1 MCRLSLSR
9 LGVVHVLVGLLLAAT
24 ACAPQASAPPPT
36 TAPPKPTTA
45 PAAPTTAPQSA
56 ATSAPKPTA
65 ASQATPA
72 ATSVP
77 QAQGTAE
84 KPAAS
89 APAASGAEWDDLVQ
103 AAKKEGELVIFLGRA
118 GSRQLRDA
126 FPAFQQKYGIK
137 VTQVAGS
144 GNENADKVLAERDT
158 GIYTADIWMGGLT
171 TINTRLLP
179 KKVFEPIEAQF
190 VLPEVKDKA
199 AWMKG
204 QFWWGDPD
212 KQFTFLFSASPS
224 PLISYNTNLVKPEE
238 IKSFYDL
245 LDPKWKGKIVSRD
258 PTSAGTGGNTVYFYF
273 HPQLGK
279 EFLRRLFT
287 EQDITVVD
295 DARQATEWLALGKY
309 SLYLLGSGSD
319 VSDAQDQGL
328 PVKDNYGPFKEGA
341 RIAAGGTGSLSMF
354 NKAAH
359 PNAAK
364 LFVNWWL
371 SKEGQLVAQKADPL
385 DQSLRIDIP
394 NDAITP
400 ETRRVPGVEY
410 SFLDSQ
416 PEIVSSEGEMLTF
429 MKQVLGR

>member
-1 MCRLSLSR
+1 MLIAL
-9 LGVVHVLVGLLLAAT
+9 LVAIT
-24 ACAPQASAPPPT
+24 ACTPQASAP
-36 TAPPKPTTA
+36 
-45 PAAPTTAPQSA
+45 
-56 ATSAPKPTA
+56 
-65 ASQATPA
+65 TPA
-72 ATSVP
+72 A
-77 QAQGTAE
+77 
-84 KPAAS
+84 
-89 APAASGAEWDDLVQ
+89 APAASGGDFDQLVQ

-126 FPAFQQKYGIK
+126 FPAFQQKFGIK

-144 GNENADKVLAERDT
+144 GTENADKVLAERDT
-158 GIYTADIWMGGLT
+158 GVYTADLWMGGLT

-179 KKVFEPIEAQF
+179 KKAFDPIESLFILA
-190 VLPEVKDKA
+190 EVKDKA

-204 QFWWGDPD
+204 QYWWGDPD
-212 KQFTFLFSASPS
+212 KQYTFLFSASPS
-224 PLISYNTNLVKPEE
+224 PLISYNSNLVKPDE
-238 IKSFYDL
+238 IASFYDL

-258 PTSAGTGGNTVYFYF
+258 PTAAGTGGNTVYFYS

-287 EQDITVVD
+287 EQDVTVVD

-341 RIAAGGTGSLSMF
+341 RITAGGAGSLSVF

-359 PNAAK
+359 PNASK

-371 SKEGQLVAQKADPL
+371 SKEGQIVAQKADPL

-394 NDAITP
+394 NDHVTP
-400 ETRRVPGVEY
+400 ATRRSPTVEY
-410 SFLDSQ
+410 SFLDAQ
-416 PEIVSSEGEMLTF
+416 PEIVSSEGDMLAF

>member
-1 MCRLSLSR
+1 MLRSSYRR

-24 ACAPQASAPPPT
+24 ACAPQASAPAPV

-45 PAAPTTAPQSA
+45 AAAPAAPTTAP
-56 ATSAPKPTA
+56 P
-65 ASQATPA
+65 PA

-77 QAQGTAE
+77 QAQGTAA
-84 KPAAS
+84 KPAVA
-89 APAASGAEWDDLVQ
+89 APAASTAEWDDLVQ
-103 AAKKEGELVIFLGRA
+103 AAKKEGELVVFLGRA

-126 FPAFQQKYGIK
+126 FPAFQQKFGIK

-158 GIYTADIWMGGLT
+158 GIYTADMWMGGLT

-179 KKVFEPIEAQF
+179 KKVFDPIEAQF

-204 QFWWGDPD
+204 QYWWGDPD
-212 KQFTFLFSASPS
+212 KQYTFLFSASPS

-238 IKSFYDL
+238 ITSFYDL

-258 PTSAGTGGNTVYFYF
+258 PTAAGTGGNTVYFYF

-279 EFLRRLFT
+279 EYLRRVFT
-287 EQDITVVD
+287 EQDVTIVD

-319 VSDAQDQGL
+319 VSDAADQGL

-341 RIAAGGTGSLSMF
+341 RIAAGGTGSLSLF

-371 SKEGQLVAQKADPL
+371 SKEGQVVAQKADPL

-394 NDAITP
+394 NDDVTP
-400 ETRRVPGVEY
+400 ETRRIPGVEY